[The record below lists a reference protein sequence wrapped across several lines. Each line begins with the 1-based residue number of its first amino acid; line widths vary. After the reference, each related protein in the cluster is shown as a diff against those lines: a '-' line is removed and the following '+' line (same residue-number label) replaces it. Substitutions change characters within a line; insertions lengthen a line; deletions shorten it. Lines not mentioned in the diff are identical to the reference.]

1 MAGWTA
7 PISCLC
13 AGGGGAAAVVH
24 AYHGRHTNFTTAVAR
39 VYGGRRHA
47 AEKAECRGVQ
57 DGMWGC
63 TGWSVGMCRT
73 ECRNVQDR
81 KRKGV
86 GRKYGSII
94 AFSFQLA
101 HVSGNTGEDKQHG
114 QQKQGIVVCEPEDI
128 QHSHQ
133 QHARI
138 DARQARG
145 VCQAFEKALAG
156 GGKPM

>member
-1 MAGWTA
+1 MAGWAA
-7 PISCLC
+7 PISCLY

-24 AYHGRHTNFTTAVAR
+24 AYHGRHTNLTTAVAR

-47 AEKAECRGVQ
+47 AEKAECGAVQ
-57 DGMWGC
+57 DGMCRC
-63 TGWSVGMCRT
+63 TGWNVGMCRP

-133 QHARI
+133 QYARI

-145 VCQAFEKALAG
+145 ICQTFEKALAG
-156 GGKPM
+156 GSKPM